1 MKSKQLLKKQIK
13 KLKKIMNKYHEK
25 DAELK
30 LMELLLDI
38 YSNKEIFKRFK
49 III

>member
-1 MKSKQLLKKQIK
+1 
-13 KLKKIMNKYHEK
+13 MNKYHEK

-38 YSNKEIFKRFK
+38 YSNKEISVSSSTSIKSSRGSR
-49 III
+49 